1 MCELPLHLI
10 WVLSVM
16 CIQGGF
22 GGGMQPPMLMLQG
35 AGGMQGLQAVPGYQA
50 ANMGVVP
57 GMYGA
62 PQHMQM
68 PQQYLKNQPPASNM
82 NGSFL

>member
-1 MCELPLHLI
+1 MRELPLHLI

-16 CIQGGF
+16 CIQGG
-22 GGGMQPPMLMLQG
+22 GRGMQPPMLMLQG

-68 PQQYLKNQPPASNM
+68 PQQYHKNQPPASNM